1 MSLNVSMCWHVDIGT
16 EYHKNFSKPTLERDT
31 RTSKFLVDTRTAPA
45 TLERPMA
52 TLERNTKTSKFL
64 VDTRTARATLERPMA
79 TQERPNFTVDTRT
92 DPATVDRPL
101 RH

>member
-1 MSLNVSMCWHVDIGT
+1 MQIRAAEAAPTCGMHEHDFWGHVDIGT

-52 TLERNTKTSKFL
+52 TLERDTKRQNFL
-64 VDTRTARATLERPMA
+64 
-79 TQERPNFTVDTRT
+79 
-92 DPATVDRPL
+92 
-101 RH
+101 

>member
-1 MSLNVSMCWHVDIGT
+1 MCYGHVDIGT

-52 TLERNTKTSKFL
+52 TLERDTKTSKFL

-79 TQERPNFTVDTRT
+79 TLERDTKRQNF
-92 DPATVDRPL
+92 L
-101 RH
+101 